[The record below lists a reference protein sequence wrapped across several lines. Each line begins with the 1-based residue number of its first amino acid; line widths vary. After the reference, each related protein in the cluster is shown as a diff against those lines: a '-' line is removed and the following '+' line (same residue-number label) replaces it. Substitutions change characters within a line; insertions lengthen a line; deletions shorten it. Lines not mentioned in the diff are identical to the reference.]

1 MYTIAKNNNRPSF
14 KKFKTYSAAE
24 IIAAGGTTAF
34 GKLTGFDYKKLYNL
48 EGEPI
53 SDEDLEIALKDL
65 ERK

>member
-24 IIAAGGTTAF
+24 IIAAGGTAAF
-34 GKLTGFDYKKLYNL
+34 ARLTGHDPKRLYKI
-48 EGEPI
+48 GGDPI
-53 SDEDLEIALKDL
+53 TEEDLQAALKDL

>member
-34 GKLTGFDYKKLYNL
+34 GKLTGFDYKKLYDL
-48 EGEPI
+48 GGEPI
-53 SDEDLEIALKDL
+53 SDEDLKVALKDL